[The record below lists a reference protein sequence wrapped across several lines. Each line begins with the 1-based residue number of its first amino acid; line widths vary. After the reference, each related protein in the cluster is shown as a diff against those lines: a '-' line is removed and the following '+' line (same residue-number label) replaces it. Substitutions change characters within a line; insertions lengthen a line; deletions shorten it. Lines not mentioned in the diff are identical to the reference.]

1 MRLSLNPDP
10 TEFVKQV
17 AEVRRRLNLADRIE
31 TLLMTA
37 SCVPFPTALRA
48 ELRDQVGP
56 HHVMAGVADLLANI
70 AKTIVRTLIDAPQT
84 LRTLRSCALRPVSS
98 PARCST
104 KRSMPRRPR
113 CVPKSLAVS
122 NRGGTYRRRRST
134 WAQVRLGTVM
144 PRTLEIV
151 GHRIHHSG

>member
-1 MRLSLNPDP
+1 M
-10 TEFVKQV
+10 
-17 AEVRRRLNLADRIE
+17 RRRLNLADRIE

-113 CVPKSLAVS
+113 CVPKS
-122 NRGGTYRRRRST
+122 RWRSPT
-134 WAQVRLGTVM
+134 GAGRTEDGDLHGRKSGLEPSCREHWRSSDTESIIRVRMQAEGAPHL
-144 PRTLEIV
+144 
-151 GHRIHHSG
+151 